1 MEKILTLKGLNNALR
16 KKPNAKK
23 AIVVD
28 SNTYNYCL
36 SVLLSK
42 VDALHEAMILEIGVG
57 EKNKTIDT
65 YMSIVKELAKEGFD
79 RHSQLVALGGG
90 VVTDIVGFVGSSY
103 KRGIDTYMIPT
114 TTLAMVDASIGGK
127 NALNIGETKNQIGF
141 VRFPKIVCI
150 DTSFLETLPAR
161 QKQNGAVEMM
171 KTALIAD
178 RALFYEMIEHSPVE
192 IGENE
197 SFIRQCMKIKR
208 DIVRLDPF
216 DLSMRQKL
224 NFGHTIGHA
233 IESISIKQ
241 GIDML
246 HGEAV
251 AIGMLYAIELSKDM
265 PVDQK
270 NIVKKY
276 ITEHFDTALDK
287 YDMNELTNYMNADK
301 KNSCGKYNFVLLKE
315 IGESIYGQEVSKEQ
329 LKRILNFKNQEV

>member
-1 MEKILTLKGLNNALR
+1 MERILTLKGLNNALR

-192 IGENE
+192 IGGNE